1 MFVYKSVEIHQQQT
15 IHTRLASRQL
25 ITFISPTVP
34 TRMCAYE
41 KAFKSIGGKK
51 TQRKHVTFEHVHV
64 LRILFFYFTCL

>member
-1 MFVYKSVEIHQQQT
+1 MFDKNTVSIQRCLYKSVEIHQQQT

-41 KAFKSIGGKK
+41 KAY
-51 TQRKHVTFEHVHV
+51 
-64 LRILFFYFTCL
+64 LNL